1 MAQPIKRTVGF
12 AIAGDEDET
21 AGASFAFRAGGD
33 EGVGVGSPD
42 PVFLTPHGGGGGG
55 AGSLNSTDSA
65 IGSADN
71 TRGVRPRARERVTR
85 PESRTTPVPCPPPD
99 PVPSPPAPRRGAV
112 RTTDRG
118 VSVRSPRRA
127 PDLLLPPPRSQIT
140 EIMRNVR
147 MERHDNPPPP
157 RSGAAP
163 GAIASS
169 APPPAPPV
177 PDPPAPAPPAAAATS
192 APSAP
197 SAAAPSPS
205 LTKTASDAS
214 STASSTFVAA
224 SSAADADAAAKKAA
238 KEARKAAHLA
248 ERRLAGDADQPK
260 KQLTRAERRAQ
271 QEAQKAAKEAKKA
284 AEAGGGGGGGG
295 GGGKAD
301 VHASPA
307 DQASGAIASS
317 TSDQPSTRQAQ
328 KAERAQAAAASARAK
343 ARPGGRLADHFSH
356 LRPFDPAGS
365 DAPAVRKTLLAASN
379 GVAHPAVARL
389 AAHYAD
395 GTVAGGRARCVALL
409 HALKMVIA
417 DFRTPPHA
425 KYAHALTQCV
435 NSVVQHLQSA
445 RPMAVSMG
453 NAVKS
458 LKTHLARMSEE
469 PALSEEESRRKT
481 LTHLE
486 YFEQEKLL
494 KAGTSIAEHG
504 AGEIRTGDVVVAHGA
519 SHHAREILRRARR
532 GGVAFRVVVVDSGVN
547 QEARETLRALLR
559 EGIACTYTTLAGLG
573 YALREGGAT
582 KVLLGA
588 AAVLANGAVVS
599 RAGAAVV
606 AASAA
611 AADVPVLV
619 AAETCKF
626 HERVQLDAVA
636 HNELGNPAAVVEGA
650 AGGGAADGNGG
661 DARGGDA
668 AESPLRGWEEVE
680 RLAVVHLAYDV
691 TPASCV
697 TSIVCESGLVAP
709 ADVPSFLR

>member
-21 AGASFAFRAGGD
+21 AGASLALRAGGD
-33 EGVGVGSPD
+33 EGVGMGSPD

-55 AGSLNSTDSA
+55 AGSLNSSDSA

-71 TRGVRPRARERVTR
+71 TRGVRPRARARVSR
-85 PESRTTPVPCPPPD
+85 PAIGETPALL
-99 PVPSPPAPRRGAV
+99 PSPTTSRPHPRPPRPRV
-112 RTTDRG
+112 RSRRLA
-118 VSVRSPRRA
+118 SSPRRA
-127 PDLLLPPPRSQIT
+127 PHLPHPPPRSQIT

-147 MERHDNPPPP
+147 MERHDNRPAP

-169 APPPAPPV
+169 APPQAPPV
-177 PDPPAPAPPAAAATS
+177 PDPPAPAPPTPSAPTAAAAPTL
-192 APSAP
+192 A
-197 SAAAPSPS
+197 
-205 LTKTASDAS
+205 KTASDAS
-214 STASSTFVAA
+214 STASSSFVAA
-224 SSAADADAAAKKAA
+224 SSAADADAAARKAA

-248 ERRLAGDADQPK
+248 ERQRAGDADQPK

-271 QEAQKAAKEAKKA
+271 QEAQKAAKEAKKVL
-284 AEAGGGGGGGG
+284 ESENRGDNNR
-295 GGGKAD
+295 GGGKPD
-301 VHASPA
+301 VHASSNRGGEHRHATSA
-307 DQASGAIASS
+307 DRAGA
-317 TSDQPSTRQAQ
+317 TSADQPSTRQAQ
-328 KAERAQAAAASARAK
+328 KAERARDAAASARAK

-365 DAPAVRKTLLAASN
+365 DAPSVRKTLLAASA
-379 GVAHPAVARL
+379 GAAHPAVARL

-395 GTVAGGRARCVALL
+395 GTIAGGRARCVALL

-417 DFRTPPHA
+417 DFRTPPDA

-469 PALSEEESRRKT
+469 PASCEEESRRKT
-481 LTHLE
+481 LIHLE

-494 KAGTSIAEHG
+494 KAGRSIAEHG
-504 AGEIRTGDVVVAHGA
+504 ASEIRVGDVVVAHGA
-519 SHHAREILRRARR
+519 SHHAREILREARR
-532 GGVAFRVVVVDSGVN
+532 RGVDFRVVVVDSGVN
-547 QEARETLRALLR
+547 REARETLRALLR
-559 EGIACTYTTLAGLG
+559 ENIACTYTTLGGLG
-573 YALREGGAT
+573 YVFREGGAT

-606 AASAA
+606 AACAA

-626 HERVQLDAVA
+626 HERVHLDAVA
-636 HNELGNPAAVVEGA
+636 HNELGNPACVVEGPD
-650 AGGGAADGNGG
+650 GGGAGG
-661 DARGGDA
+661 DGPSDGPGDA
-668 AESPLRGWEEVE
+668 TGDAPSPLRGWEEVE

-697 TSIVCESGLVAP
+697 ASVVCESGLVAP
-709 ADVPSFLR
+709 ADIPSFLR